1 MSGQRITIEGI
12 SGVGKTYYFNKLKK
26 ICDKNRIIF
35 NSEINDSKQQGYNR
49 KIFEIL
55 TSTNNP
61 FFDTGNPKMET
72 LLIAAKQAN
81 DEERF
86 INKKIENGMTVISDR
101 GYDTVCILEGIMY
114 SLKYKTKMEKDI
126 DDLYVFLAK
135 YCRIPDKTILLVDDY
150 NKCIFRVEQRNKM
163 LYNRKEKY
171 ILKKSYDIFKK
182 MSVKYSNRIYTI
194 NINNLSEEEVLNKI
208 MNIINK

>member
-1 MSGQRITIEGI
+1 
-12 SGVGKTYYFNKLKK
+12 
-26 ICDKNRIIF
+26 
-35 NSEINDSKQQGYNR
+35 
-49 KIFEIL
+49 
-55 TSTNNP
+55 
-61 FFDTGNPKMET
+61 
-72 LLIAAKQAN
+72 
-81 DEERF
+81 
-86 INKKIENGMTVISDR
+86 MTVISDR